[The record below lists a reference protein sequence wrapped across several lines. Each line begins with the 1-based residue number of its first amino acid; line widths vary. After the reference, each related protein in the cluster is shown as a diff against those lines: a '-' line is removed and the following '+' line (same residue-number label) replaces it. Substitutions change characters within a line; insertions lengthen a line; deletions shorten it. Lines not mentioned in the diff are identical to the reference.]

1 MPVGADCAK
10 MKGNQMTNPS
20 NRSTPG
26 PATSPLF
33 HLGDLVTTPGA
44 LSLLERYRI
53 NPLSLLARHLQGDW
67 GSVPDEDRTANDDA
81 VTLGNRIVSSYTLG
95 EKDKVWIISEHDR
108 SSTCILLPS
117 EY

>member
-1 MPVGADCAK
+1 
-10 MKGNQMTNPS
+10 MTDPS
-20 NRSTPG
+20 NRPTPR

-33 HLGDLVTTPGA
+33 PLGDLVATPGA

-67 GSVPDEDRTANDDA
+67 GNVSDDDRAANDDA
-81 VTLGNRIVSSYTLG
+81 VRLGNRILSSYSLG
-95 EKDKVWIISEHDR
+95 ENDKVWIITEHDR
-108 SSTCILLPS
+108 SSSCILLPS